1 MKSIKKRL
9 TENGELSESIRGEGS
24 NETKNLASPCLYC
37 RRTVF
42 GFYFWGGEAF
52 FYLSW
57 PVALLVESTKEI
69 VLWGLVAGN
78 VQWAIVGYIAERLL
92 RRKTS
97 KPPVSRQKV

>member
-1 MKSIKKRL
+1 MKLRIWL
-9 TENGELSESIRGEGS
+9 P
-24 NETKNLASPCLYC
+24 LAYTVAGLCL
-37 RRTVF
+37 VF
-42 GFYFWGGEAF
+42 IFGGGGHGWGGEAF